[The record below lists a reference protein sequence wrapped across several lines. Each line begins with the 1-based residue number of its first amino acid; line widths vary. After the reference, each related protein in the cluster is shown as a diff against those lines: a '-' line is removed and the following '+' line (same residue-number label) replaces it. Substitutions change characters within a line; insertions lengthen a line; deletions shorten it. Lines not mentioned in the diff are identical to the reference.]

1 MTKNSFVL
9 QTRLNEVVAKLSDK
23 QAGVL
28 FKGILNYAANGTA
41 VNFEDSAVTIAFE
54 FVRQDIDYTA
64 KKYAETCAKRAE
76 SGKLGGRPKKA
87 NESKKSKC
95 FFEKAN
101 ESKRKHND
109 NEYEYDNDINKNI
122 LTAPKSAGCTQDK
135 PKRELN
141 DLQKFSNAVIENF
154 ESNVQ
159 TPEQKRI
166 WFKRN
171 CRCLT
176 DILTFCNKNIPL
188 ALGAIEA
195 CVVRLQKA
203 NLSGGYEAVCRNLPE
218 YMAQA
223 QKDNLEANYASYQA
237 S

>member
-109 NEYEYDNDINKNI
+109 NEDDVDNDNDIKTTKPPLSPLDYSQKPLREPFVRWVTYRRQIKKPLKSLMSLDECYKKLERLSGCDVSIAEKIVNQSIAQGWQGLFELKEQRGNKNEGTDYNREPE
-122 LTAPKSAGCTQDK
+122 LGKYAGFGRK
-135 PKRELN
+135 IGE
-141 DLQKFSNAVIENF
+141 
-154 ESNVQ
+154 
-159 TPEQKRI
+159 
-166 WFKRN
+166 
-171 CRCLT
+171 
-176 DILTFCNKNIPL
+176 
-188 ALGAIEA
+188 
-195 CVVRLQKA
+195 
-203 NLSGGYEAVCRNLPE
+203 
-218 YMAQA
+218 
-223 QKDNLEANYASYQA
+223 
-237 S
+237 

>member
-9 QTRLNEVVAKLSDK
+9 QTRLNDVVAKLSDK

-64 KKYAETCAKRAE
+64 KRYAETCAKRAE
-76 SGKLGGRPKKA
+76 SGRLGGRPKKA

-154 ESNVQ
+154 EAEVK
-159 TPEQKRI
+159 TPDQKSV

-171 CRCLT
+171 CRCLR
-176 DILTFCNKNIPL
+176 DILKFCGGDIPL
-188 ALGAIEA
+188 AVETIDCCLI
-195 CVVRLQKA
+195 RLEKA
-203 NLSGGYEAVCRNLPE
+203 GLSGGYEAVLRNIPD
-218 YMAQA
+218 YYA
-223 QKDNLEANYASYQA
+223 EAKKKLGGAYA
-237 S
+237 